1 MVKVKYPI
9 FQEASQWTNIPFW
22 KETLEQCSLAKF
34 PKGMSVSRGVIYIN
48 NTKTKKNIQRY
59 DVPEDPKEVC
69 ALCKKIF
76 TEILGLK
83 SAKDKCKD
91 LEDFRTTQN
100 EFKSH
105 IFTNFKE
112 ASLKIQRE
120 QLIDNYVMDTGEER
134 GLNSYEMKQFKNAI
148 YVGIHMG
155 IVKGI
160 EFDGGKIVDIPEIK
174 LKKSRRGWVPRFN
187 N

>member
-34 PKGMSVSRGVIYIN
+34 PKGMSVSRNVIYIN

-59 DVPEDPKEVC
+59 DIPKDPKEVC

-83 SAKDKCKD
+83 SNKDKRED
-91 LEDFRTTQN
+91 LESFRTTQK
-100 EFKSH
+100 EFKSFD
-105 IFTNFKE
+105 FTDFKQ

-120 QLIDNYVMDTGEER
+120 QLIDDHIMTVANEKSMNVE
-134 GLNSYEMKQFKNAI
+134 EMKAFKNAI
-148 YVGIHMG
+148 YVGIYMG
-155 IVKGI
+155 VVKNI
-160 EFDGGKIVDIPEIK
+160 QFDDGKIVDIPEIT
-174 LKKSRRGWVPRFN
+174 LKKTRRGWVPRFV
-187 N
+187 